1 MTERTKTEATANTV
15 KVPGATLYYEVR
27 GTGPLLL
34 TIPGGPTD
42 AGVFTAL
49 AEVLADRYTVVT
61 YDPRGH
67 SRSAIDGPREDVT
80 VAQHADD
87 AARLIDEVRGEPAYV
102 LGSSGGGTIGLE
114 LITRHADKVRRLVVH
129 EPPVMEVLPD
139 RERWRGIFADIYD
152 TYRTQGAFAAMGT
165 FGRAVEE
172 GGPKYS
178 EQQQQGQASPEQAA
192 MMQRMMSNF
201 DFFLAHEI
209 RAIGAYVPDIPALK
223 ATRDRIVIAGGKSS
237 GEQGAYRA
245 ARALA
250 DAIGIELTYFEGGH
264 GGFGAS
270 DDAFAQRLRES
281 LSGERAAPVG
291 PRIEQ

>member
-1 MTERTKTEATANTV
+1 MTERTETEATPNTV

-27 GTGPLLL
+27 GAGPVLL

-42 AGVFTAL
+42 AGMFTAL
-49 AEVLADRYTVVT
+49 AEALADRYTVVT

-67 SRSAIDGPREDVT
+67 SRSTVDGVPVDVT

-87 AARLIDEVRGEPAYV
+87 AARLIEEVGGEPAYV

-114 LITRHADKVRRLVVH
+114 LITRHPDRVRKLVVH
-129 EPPVMEVLPD
+129 EPPVMEVLAD
-139 RERWRGIFADIYD
+139 RERWRAIFADISE
-152 TYRTQGAFAAMGT
+152 TYGTQGAFAAMGT

-178 EQQQQGQASPEQAA
+178 EQQQQAQGQPSPEQAA
-192 MMQRMMSNF
+192 MMQRMMGNF

-209 RAIGAYVPDIPALK
+209 RAIGAYVPDIAALK

-237 GEQGAYRA
+237 GEQGAFRA

-270 DDAFAQRLRES
+270 EDAFAQRLRES
-281 LSGERAAPVG
+281 LSAKTTGQGGR
-291 PRIEQ
+291 

>member
-1 MTERTKTEATANTV
+1 MTERTKTKATANTV
-15 KVPGATLYYEVR
+15 TVPGATLYYEVR
-27 GTGPLLL
+27 GTGPVLL

-42 AGVFTAL
+42 AGMFTAL
-49 AEVLADRYTVVT
+49 ADLLADRYTVVT

-67 SRSAIDGPREDVT
+67 SRSAIDGAPDDVA

-102 LGSSGGGTIGLE
+102 FGSSGGGTIGLE
-114 LITRHADKVRRLVVH
+114 LITRHPDKVRTLVVH

-178 EQQQQGQASPEQAA
+178 EQQQQGQPSPEQAA
-192 MMQRMMSNF
+192 MMQRMMGNF

-209 RAIGAYVPDIPALK
+209 RAIGGYVPDIAALK
-223 ATRDRIVIAGGKSS
+223 AARERIVIAGGRSS
-237 GEQGAYRA
+237 GDQGAYRA

-270 DDAFAQRLRES
+270 DDAFAQRLRDS
-281 LSGERAAPVG
+281 LSVDRAA
-291 PRIEQ
+291 

>member
-1 MTERTKTEATANTV
+1 MTEQTRTDATANTV

-27 GTGPLLL
+27 GRGPVLL

-42 AGVFTAL
+42 AGMFAAL
-49 AEVLADRYTVVT
+49 AEFLADRYTVVT

-67 SRSAIDGPREDVT
+67 SRSAFDGPPEDVT

-87 AARLIDEVRGEPAYV
+87 AARLIDEVSGEPAYV

-114 LITRHADKVRRLVVH
+114 LITRHPDKVKTLVVH

-152 TYRTQGAFAAMGT
+152 TYRSQGAFPAMGK
-165 FGRAVEE
+165 FGQAVEE
-172 GGPKYS
+172 GGPRYS
-178 EQQQQGQASPEQAA
+178 EQQQQQQGEPDPDQAA
-192 MMQRMMSNF
+192 TMQRMLGNF
-201 DFFLAHEI
+201 DFFLGHEI
-209 RAIGAYVPDIPALK
+209 RAIGGYVPDIAALK
-223 ATRDRIVIAGGKSS
+223 ATRDRIVIGGGKTS

-250 DAIGIELTYFEGGH
+250 DAIGIELTHFEGAH

-270 DDAFAQRLRES
+270 EDAFAQRLRES
-281 LSGERAAPVG
+281 LSARRYTKKP
-291 PRIEQ
+291 

>member
-27 GTGPLLL
+27 GSGPVLL

-42 AGVFTAL
+42 AGMFTAL
-49 AEVLADRYTVVT
+49 AEVLADSYTVVT

-67 SRSAIDGPREDVT
+67 SRSAIDGAPDDVT

-87 AARLIDEVRGEPAYV
+87 AARLIDEVGGEPAYV
-102 LGSSGGGTIGLE
+102 LGSSGGGTIALE
-114 LITRHADKVRRLVVH
+114 LITRHADKVRTLVVH

-152 TYRTQGAFAAMGT
+152 TYRSQGAFPAMGK
-165 FGRAVEE
+165 FGQAVEE

-178 EQQQQGQASPEQAA
+178 EQQQQGEPSPEQAA
-192 MMQRMMSNF
+192 MMQRMVGNF

-209 RAIGAYVPDIPALK
+209 RAIGGYVPDIAALK
-223 ATRDRIVIAGGKSS
+223 ASRDRIVIAGGKSS

-270 DDAFAQRLRES
+270 EDAFAQRLRES
-281 LSGERAAPVG
+281 LSRLKSTKI
-291 PRIEQ
+291 RS

>member
-1 MTERTKTEATANTV
+1 MTGRTETEATPHTV
-15 KVPGATLYYEVR
+15 KVPGASLYYEVR
-27 GTGPLLL
+27 GAGPVLL

-42 AGVFTAL
+42 AAMFKGL
-49 AEVLADRYTVVT
+49 AEALADRYTVVT

-67 SRSAIDGPREDVT
+67 SRSAIDGAAEDVT

-87 AARLIDEVRGEPAYV
+87 AARLVEEVSGEPAYV

-114 LITRHADKVRRLVVH
+114 LITRHSDKVRKLVVH
-129 EPPVMEVLPD
+129 EPPVMEVLAD
-139 RERWRGIFADIYD
+139 RERWRAIFADISD

-178 EQQQQGQASPEQAA
+178 EQQQQQQQPSPEQAA
-192 MMQRMMSNF
+192 MMQRMMGNF

-209 RAIGAYVPDIPALK
+209 RAIGAYVPDIAALK

-237 GEQGAYRA
+237 GEQGAFRA

-250 DAIGIELTYFEGGH
+250 DAIGIELTYFDGGH

-270 DDAFAQRLRES
+270 EDAFAQRLRES
-281 LSGERAAPVG
+281 LSSDRAA
-291 PRIEQ
+291 

>member
-1 MTERTKTEATANTV
+1 MTEQTRTDATANTV

-27 GTGPLLL
+27 GRGPVLL

-42 AGVFTAL
+42 AGMFAAL
-49 AEVLADRYTVVT
+49 AEFLADRYTVVT

-67 SRSAIDGPREDVT
+67 SRSAFDGPPEDVT

-87 AARLIDEVRGEPAYV
+87 AARLIDEVSGEPAYV

-114 LITRHADKVRRLVVH
+114 LITRHPDKVKTLVVH

-152 TYRTQGAFAAMGT
+152 TYRSQGAFPAMGK
-165 FGRAVEE
+165 FGQAVEE

-178 EQQQQGQASPEQAA
+178 EQQQQQQGEPDPEQAA
-192 MMQRMMSNF
+192 MMQRMLGNF
-201 DFFLAHEI
+201 DFFLGHEI
-209 RAIGAYVPDIPALK
+209 RAIGGYVPDIAALK
-223 ATRDRIVIAGGKSS
+223 ATRDRIVIAGGKTS

-250 DAIGIELTYFEGGH
+250 DAIGIELTHFEGAH

-270 DDAFAQRLRES
+270 EDAFAQRLRES
-281 LSGERAAPVG
+281 LSAKRYTKKP
-291 PRIEQ
+291 

>member
-1 MTERTKTEATANTV
+1 MTEQTRTDATANTV

-27 GTGPLLL
+27 GRGPVLL

-42 AGVFTAL
+42 AGMFAAL
-49 AEVLADRYTVVT
+49 AEFLADRYTVVT

-67 SRSAIDGPREDVT
+67 SRSAFDGPPEDVT

-87 AARLIDEVRGEPAYV
+87 AARLIDEVSGEPAYV

-114 LITRHADKVRRLVVH
+114 LITRHPDKVKTLVVH

-152 TYRTQGAFAAMGT
+152 TYRSQGAFPAMGK
-165 FGRAVEE
+165 FGQAVEE
-172 GGPKYS
+172 GGPRYS
-178 EQQQQGQASPEQAA
+178 EQQQQQQGEPDPEQAA
-192 MMQRMMSNF
+192 TMQRMLGNF
-201 DFFLAHEI
+201 DFFLGHEI
-209 RAIGAYVPDIPALK
+209 RAIGGYVPDIAALK
-223 ATRDRIVIAGGKSS
+223 ATRDRIVIGGGKTS

-250 DAIGIELTYFEGGH
+250 DAIGIELTHFEGAH

-270 DDAFAQRLRES
+270 EDAFAQRLRES
-281 LSGERAAPVG
+281 LSARRYTKKP
-291 PRIEQ
+291 

>member
-1 MTERTKTEATANTV
+1 MTERTKAEATANTM
-15 KVPGATLYYEVR
+15 KVQGATLYYEVR
-27 GTGPLLL
+27 GSGPVLL

-42 AGVFTAL
+42 AGMFTAL
-49 AEVLADRYTVVT
+49 AELLADRYTVVT

-67 SRSAIDGPREDVT
+67 SRSAIDGAPEDVP

-102 LGSSGGGTIGLE
+102 LGISGGGTIGLE
-114 LITRHADKVRRLVVH
+114 LITRHADKVKALVVH

-152 TYRTQGAFAAMGT
+152 TYRSQGAFPSMGK
-165 FGRAVEE
+165 FGQAVEE

-178 EQQQQGQASPEQAA
+178 EQQQQQDEPGPEQAA
-192 MMQRMMSNF
+192 MMQRMLGNF

-209 RAIGAYVPDIPALK
+209 RAIGGYLPDIAGLK
-223 ATRDRIVIAGGKSS
+223 LLRDRIVIAGGRAS

-250 DAIGIELTYFEGGH
+250 DAIGIELTYFDGGH

-270 DDAFAQRLRES
+270 EDAFAERLRES
-281 LSGERAAPVG
+281 LSEDRAARRV
-291 PRIEQ
+291 IEG

>member
-27 GTGPLLL
+27 GSGPVLLA
-34 TIPGGPTD
+34 IPGGPTD

-49 AEVLADRYTVVT
+49 ADQLADRYTVVT

-67 SRSAIDGPREDVT
+67 SRSAVDGVPEDVT

-114 LITRHADKVRRLVVH
+114 LITRHADKVRTLVVH
-129 EPPVMEVLPD
+129 EPPIMEVLPD

-152 TYRTQGAFAAMGT
+152 TYRTQGAFPAMGR
-165 FGRAVEE
+165 FGQAVEE

-178 EQQQQGQASPEQAA
+178 EQQQQQQGEPSPEQAA
-192 MMQRMMSNF
+192 MMQRMLGNF

-209 RAIGAYVPDIPALK
+209 RAIGGYVPDIAALK
-223 ATRDRIVIAGGKSS
+223 RSRDRIAIAGGRSS
-237 GEQGAYRA
+237 GEQGAFRA

-250 DAIGIELTYFEGGH
+250 DAIGVELTYFEGGH
-264 GGFGAS
+264 GGFGAPEE
-270 DDAFAQRLRES
+270 AFAQKLDETLRAD
-281 LSGERAAPVG
+281 RAA
-291 PRIEQ
+291 